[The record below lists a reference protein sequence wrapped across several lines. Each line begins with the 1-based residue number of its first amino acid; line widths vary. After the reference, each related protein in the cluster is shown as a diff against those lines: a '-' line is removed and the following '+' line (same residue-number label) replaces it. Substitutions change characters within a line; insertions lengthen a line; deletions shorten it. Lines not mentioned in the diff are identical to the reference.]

1 MQTKLNNPKRV
12 ISVFVLAIFNVAIMA
27 SLRNLPIVSEFGL
40 SAIFFFVIVGLGFL
54 IPCAL
59 VSAELATG
67 WPRSGGIYVWVR
79 EAFGDRWGF
88 FAIWMQWVHNVAW
101 YPAILSFCAATIAY
115 IFNPALATNR
125 YFILS
130 VIIISFWGMTI
141 LNYYGIKTSSL
152 VSTIGCII
160 GTIFPGILIIFL
172 GLSWIIGG
180 HQIEMKTGLDA
191 LVPDLSKIDNV
202 VFMGGLFLTFAGLEV
217 SAGYAG
223 EVKNPQKNYPR
234 AILLAGGITFVLLLL
249 GSISIS
255 TVIPREDISLVSG
268 VMEAF
273 KTLLTKYKI
282 VWALPIIGILLVFGS
297 FAEVNSWIIGP
308 VKALYTTSIH
318 GNLPPILQKQNSLG
332 VPVNLLTFQAII
344 MTLSSLVFLFMPNIS
359 SSYWILSALSAQMYL
374 VMYFLM
380 FISAIRLRYTK
391 PHIPRAYKIPHPH
404 KGIWFVA
411 CVGILSSLFAIIIT
425 FYPPSQLH
433 VGNLYFYEGFLI
445 IGLLIMIA
453 IPLIIY
459 QFRKPHWMPVKNI
472 HKDPEVAKSIP
483 SSHDAPTL

>member
-1 MQTKLNNPKRV
+1 M
-12 ISVFVLAIFNVAIMA
+12 FNVAIMA
-27 SLRNLPIVSEFGL
+27 SLRNLPLVAEFGL
-40 SAIFFFVIVGLGFL
+40 SAIFFFVIVGIGFL

-67 WPRSGGIYVWVR
+67 WPKSGGIYVWVR

-88 FAIWMQWVHNVAW
+88 FAIWMQWVHNVSW

-115 IFNPALATNR
+115 VFDQTLATNK
-125 YFILS
+125 YFILG
-130 VIIISFWGMTI
+130 VILVAFWAMTI
-141 LNYYGIKTSSL
+141 LNYFGIKTSSI
-152 VSTIGCII
+152 VSTVGVII
-160 GTIFPGILIIFL
+160 GTLLPGVLIIAL
-172 GLSWIIGG
+172 GLTWILQG
-180 HQIEMKTGLDA
+180 HQIEMKTGFDAIFPNLHKLDN
-191 LVPDLSKIDNV
+191 I

-249 GSISIS
+249 GSVAIS
-255 TVIPREDISLVSG
+255 TVIPQKDISLVSG

-273 KTLLTKYKI
+273 KTLLSKYGLL
-282 VWALPIIGILLVFGS
+282 WSLPLIGILLVFGS

-318 GNLPPILQKQNSLG
+318 GNLPPLLQYQNKHG
-332 VPVNLLTFQAII
+332 VPANLLTFQGII
-344 MTLSSLVFLFMPNIS
+344 MTFSSLVFLFMPNLS

-374 VMYFLM
+374 VMYFMM
-380 FISAIRLRYTK
+380 FIAAVRLRYTM

-404 KGIWFVA
+404 KGMWLVA
-411 CVGILSSLFAIIIT
+411 MIGIFSSLFAIVIT
-425 FYPPSQLH
+425 FFPPSQLH
-433 VGNLYFYEGFLI
+433 VGNLIFYEGFLI

-459 QFRKPHWMPVKNI
+459 QFRKPHWMPVRDI
-472 HKDPEVAKSIP
+472 HKDPELNHQLPK
-483 SSHDAPTL
+483 TK